1 MVGMPKGPEWLTVR
15 LTPELM
21 EKMNSYL
28 LAVANKMGRIPQG
41 LKTKIVH
48 EALEEWF
55 KNHGSNLERFT

>member
-1 MVGMPKGPEWLTVR
+1 MPKGPEWLTVR

-28 LAVANKMGRIPQG
+28 LAVANKLGRIPQG
-41 LKTKIVH
+41 LKTRIVH

-55 KNHGSNLERFT
+55 KNHGSDLERFT

>member
-1 MVGMPKGPEWLTVR
+1 MPKGPEWLTVR

-55 KNHGSNLERFT
+55 QNHGSDFEWFT

>member
-1 MVGMPKGPEWLTVR
+1 MSKGSEWVTVR
-15 LTPELM
+15 LTPELA

-41 LKTKIVH
+41 LKTKIVL

-55 KNHGSNLERFT
+55 KKHGSEIERFT